1 MYADC
6 GGELF
11 RSPTEGWEVKEIDR
25 DGTVPLRRP
34 PILSLTGVRFFA
46 ALFVVVFHTE
56 YVWLAETTM
65 IDGPIRNIMR
75 SGFSGVG
82 FFFILS
88 GFVLGY
94 RYGDETADFPYH
106 RYFVA
111 RFARIYP
118 ALFFSLLVAAP
129 VALAAGLAPNG
140 DLALGGLGPVES
152 VIITFVG
159 NAAVLSAWFPDIAY
173 WNYPAWSLACEVFF
187 YALFPALCAV
197 VWKGGRRTAWASCAG
212 LVVTC
217 ALLQGRALAGPIPIE
232 TVSMFPPLR
241 FLQFGTGVVL
251 ARAYLL
257 SKHESSSVLTTLP
270 VLVLIAVF
278 AVSDRFSRDYLHTGW
293 IDIISLLTIYFLAQ
307 RESFLTRILSHPL
320 LLLLGES
327 SYALYLLHVPLRDTT
342 RAIVNRVDALQRLP
356 QELIFVTFLVLA
368 VLASVLTFTYLEAPA
383 RRRINAWGRAR
394 EARRTYN
401 VEQIPASS
409 SATTSSG

>member
-1 MYADC
+1 MK
-6 GGELF
+6 
-11 RSPTEGWEVKEIDR
+11 TVEGDV
-25 DGTVPLRRP
+25 TVPSRGP
-34 PILSLTGVRFFA
+34 PILSLTGARFFA

-56 YVWLAETTM
+56 YVWLADTAV
-65 IDGPIRNIMR
+65 IDGPIRNIMK

-94 RYGDETADFPYH
+94 RYGDETADFPHH

-129 VALAAGLAPNG
+129 VALAAGLAPGG

-152 VIITFVG
+152 VVITFLG
-159 NAAVLSAWFPDIAY
+159 NAAVLSAWFPEIAY

-187 YALFPALCAV
+187 YALFPAFCAL
-197 VWKGGRRTAWASCAG
+197 VWKGGRRAAWATCAG
-212 LVVTC
+212 LVMAC
-217 ALLQGRALAGPIPIE
+217 ALIQNSALDGPIPIE

-241 FLQFGTGVVL
+241 FLQFGIGVAL

-257 SKHESSSVLTTLP
+257 SKNENSSILATVP
-270 VLVLIAVF
+270 VLVLLAVF

-293 IDIISLLTIYFLAQ
+293 IDIASLFTIYFLAQ
-307 RESFLTRILSHPL
+307 RKSVLTRLLSHPL

-342 RAIVNRVDALQRLP
+342 RALVNRVDALQQLP
-356 QELIFVTFLVLA
+356 QALIFVTFLFLS
-368 VLASVLTFTYLEAPA
+368 VLASVLTFKYLEAPA

-394 EARRTYN
+394 EASRT
-401 VEQIPASS
+401 
-409 SATTSSG
+409 